1 MLYIMLYMI
10 KSTVNLKTCGAFFEK
25 YLKKLQKSLD
35 KCVFKAYN
43 NICKEVIKHEK
54 KRFSKTA

>member
-1 MLYIMLYMI
+1 MI